1 MEEDLPVADLADS
14 FCPSLPL
21 LVPPGARYL
30 QHNDDGVT
38 GSPEEEQNLYTR
50 IEWALRRARHGG
62 SEKRSTIMITAMGT
76 TRLGARGGPD
86 RARGCV

>member
-1 MEEDLPVADLADS
+1 MAVRVSAPPTRIGAPPQPLQLQEGTKVEEDLPVADLADS

-50 IEWALRRARHGG
+50 IEWALRRARHG
-62 SEKRSTIMITAMGT
+62 
-76 TRLGARGGPD
+76 P
-86 RARGCV
+86 